1 MGIREKKI
9 GKKVENIKKIP
20 KLGISLKKKVKW
32 ISNGIFFHH
41 PSFGVAL
48 ATHLVKCSND
58 IH

>member
-1 MGIREKKI
+1 MGVPEKM
-9 GKKVENIKKIP
+9 GKKVENTKKIP
-20 KLGISLKKKVKW
+20 KLVISLKKKVKW

-48 ATHLVKCSND
+48 TTHLVKYSND